1 MVSADPT
8 VHASIIRQVLRW
20 AADMDLDQPPPVMTQ
35 RIHRQLRVITGVE
48 DPYRVAKEHQNRMA
62 LRLLSELKTELEA
75 ASDPLQMAV
84 RLAIAGNVID
94 MGMNGNVTESHV
106 RESINRALC
115 ESFAGELESFRQA
128 VSKARRILYLADNAG
143 EIVFDRLLIEQ
154 LAVERVTL
162 AVRGIPILNDAT
174 NEDARAAGLDKIVE
188 IIDNGSDVPGTL
200 LEHCNQEFARRLSE
214 SDLIIAKGQGNFETL
229 CDEPRDIFFLFK
241 VKCPVIAD
249 HAGLAVGTHV
259 LGRSNTMN
267 SLGAGRKS
275 MNLNN
280 IERV

>member
-1 MVSADPT
+1 M
-8 VHASIIRQVLRW
+8 
-20 AADMDLDQPPPVMTQ
+20 
-35 RIHRQLRVITGVE
+35 
-48 DPYRVAKEHQNRMA
+48 
-62 LRLLSELKTELEA
+62 
-75 ASDPLQMAV
+75 
-84 RLAIAGNVID
+84 
-94 MGMNGNVTESHV
+94 
-106 RESINRALC
+106 
-115 ESFAGELESFRQA
+115 
-128 VSKARRILYLADNAG
+128 
-143 EIVFDRLLIEQ
+143 
-154 LAVERVTL
+154 TL

-280 IERV
+280 IESMNHANLRIRVRDMRPEIRSATGHHRRTLNGMSGVRWENSSTRQRRCRFYPQRTGPCTNGAANR